1 VKIGVDIGEGKD
13 CTAIQHINTLYK
25 EGDKVYYIDRLSF
38 PNPEIYKATIK
49 EILYDKPKPL
59 YLLNVEGIG
68 DVPYVV
74 GGDDIITKNKV
85 YYILSKRLKNIE
97 GMIESLREEKDS
109 IEDTLSEL
117 YSLKEIK

>member
-1 VKIGVDIGEGKD
+1 MKIGVDIGEGKD